1 MKRKSKFLTFLLSF
15 IPGISHFYL
24 GLFERGLI
32 FLFLFGGV
40 SLGSSF
46 MWSLTNWNGFVPLGL
61 GGGAV
66 VWLIALLDAFS
77 SINNMRYK
85 IDMNDMEKE
94 EYIEKTKR
102 DNKRITTL
110 ALSII
115 PGAGHMYLGYQ
126 KRGLL
131 FMAGFFFTI
140 FFMGWLNL
148 SLLVFILP
156 LIWFYSFFDTYHT
169 LNGKEVE
176 DMELESILP
185 KIKHK
190 YIGIGLIAVGILLI
204 FQNMIF
210 PIIQRYFI
218 YEVRLYLQTT
228 IVSLIFIIG
237 GIKMLQKKKE
247 VESEDVEILEEE
259 IEDEE

>member
-1 MKRKSKFLTFLLSF
+1 MNRKSKFITFLLSF
-15 IPGISHFYL
+15 LPGMSHFYL

-32 FLFLFGGV
+32 FLFLFAGV
-40 SLGSSF
+40 SLGSIF
-46 MWSLTNWNGFVPLGL
+46 MWQFTYWGGFVPLGL
-61 GGGAV
+61 GGGALI
-66 VWLIALLDAFS
+66 WLIALLDAFA
-77 SINNMRYK
+77 SINSIK
-85 IDMNDMEKE
+85 EQTDIDDIEKELYMEKTRE
-94 EYIEKTKR
+94 N
-102 DNKRITTL
+102 NKRITTL

-126 KRGLL
+126 MKGFL
-131 FMAGFFFTI
+131 FMGGFFFTI

-148 SLLVFILP
+148 SMLVFILP
-156 LIWFYSFFDTYHT
+156 LIWFYSFFDAYHT

-176 DMELESILP
+176 DMDIENILG

-190 YIGIGLIAVGILLI
+190 YIGIGLILMGIIVI

-210 PIIQRYFI
+210 PIIQKYFI
-218 YEVRLYLQTT
+218 YEVKTYAQTT

-237 GIKMLQKKKE
+237 GIKMLKKKKLVDE
-247 VESEDVEILEEE
+247 DMDLVEED

>member
-1 MKRKSKFLTFLLSF
+1 MKRKSKFITFLLSF
-15 IPGISHFYL
+15 IPGIAHFYL

-40 SLGSSF
+40 SLGSIF
-46 MWSLTNWNGFVPLGL
+46 MWQFTYWNGFVPLGL

-66 VWLIALLDAFS
+66 VWLIALLDAFAN
-77 SINNMRYK
+77 INNMGYQT
-85 IDMNDMEKE
+85 DMGDMEKE
-94 EYIEKTKR
+94 EYMEKTKK

-126 KRGLL
+126 KKGLL

-176 DMELESILP
+176 DMDFESILP

-190 YIGIGLIAVGILLI
+190 YIGIGLIVIGILVI

-210 PIIQRYFI
+210 PIIQKYFI
-218 YEVRLYLQTT
+218 YEVKIYAQTT

-247 VESEDVEILEEE
+247 VEEDMEIVEEE

>member
-1 MKRKSKFLTFLLSF
+1 MKRKSKFLTFILSI
-15 IPGISHFYL
+15 IPGIGHFYL
-24 GLFERGLI
+24 GLFERGFI
-32 FLFLFGGV
+32 YLFLFGGV
-40 SLGSSF
+40 SLGSIF
-46 MWSLTNWNGFVPLGL
+46 MWTLTNWNGFVVVGL

-66 VWLIALLDAFS
+66 IWLIALLDAFA
-77 SINNMRYK
+77 SINSMRYRV
-85 IDMNDMEKE
+85 DMTDDEKE
-94 EYIEKTKR
+94 AYAEKAKK

-126 KRGLL
+126 KKGLL
-131 FMAGFFFTI
+131 FMAGFFFTM

-176 DMELESILP
+176 DLDFQGILP
-185 KIKHK
+185 KIKDK
-190 YIGIGLIAVGILLI
+190 YIGIGLITIGIIAI

-210 PIIQRYFI
+210 PIVQKYFI
-218 YEVRLYLQTT
+218 YEVGTYLQTT

-237 GIKMLQKKKE
+237 GIKMLQKKNKE
-247 VESEDVEILEEE
+247 NEAIEILEEE

>member
-1 MKRKSKFLTFLLSF
+1 MREKSKFITFILSF
-15 IPGISHFYL
+15 IPGMSHFYL
-24 GLFERGLI
+24 GFFERGLV

-40 SLGSSF
+40 AAGSFF
-46 MWSLTNWNGFVPLGL
+46 MLALSNWFAWVPIGL
-61 GGGAV
+61 GGGAII
-66 VWLIALLDAFS
+66 WLIALLDAFT

-85 IDMNDMEKE
+85 IDMSDTEKE
-94 EYIEKTKR
+94 EYMEKTKK
-102 DNKRITTL
+102 DNKKIATL

-115 PGAGHMYLGYQ
+115 PGAGHMFLGYQ

-131 FMAGFFFTI
+131 FMAGFFFTM

-148 SLLVFILP
+148 SVLVFILP

-169 LNGKEVE
+169 LNGKDVE
-176 DMELESILP
+176 DIDFEGILP

-190 YIGIGLIAVGILLI
+190 YIGIGLIVIGLIVI

-210 PIIQRYFI
+210 PLIQKYFI
-218 YEVRLYLQTT
+218 YEVRNYIQTI
-228 IVSLIFIIG
+228 IVSLIFIVG

-247 VESEDVEILEEE
+247 VE